1 MNQAQASNCRHL
13 IHPWADLSVSTTQ
26 KKLIIAKAQGIYI
39 YDETGKSY
47 IDGIAGMWCV
57 NIGHGREEMADTIA
71 QQIRT
76 LDYYTPFGD
85 VTSPPAIEL
94 AETLAKR
101 SPLDLNRVQFSC
113 SGSGAVESAIRFS
126 HYFFKSQGQ
135 DSKRHII
142 SREDAYHG
150 STYLTASLSGKKVDK
165 THFHYI
171 EDFVHH
177 LPSPNYLRFGNEFN
191 ESEDVFFQR
200 QAQYLED
207 KILQLGA
214 DNVACFIA
222 EPILASGGI
231 IIPSIEYHR
240 TVRDI
245 CRRYGVLYISDEV
258 VTAFGRLGELFTS
271 QVLFELEPDII
282 TVAKGLTS
290 GYIPMGATL
299 ISDRLFEQISGS
311 RAGKTPYFTNG
322 FTYSG
327 HPVSCAAAIKSLEII
342 EKENLCYHV
351 KEVGPYFI
359 QALKTLE
366 QFDSVGV
373 VRGMHLMAC
382 VEFRIGKHK
391 GLATDRDIDFARK
404 VDELCEI
411 AGLIVRPYEN
421 LCILS
426 PPLII
431 NKAEID
437 IIISIIENSIIK
449 VEKEIM

>member
-1 MNQAQASNCRHL
+1 MNKNQIIDCRHL
-13 IHPWADLSVSTTQ
+13 IHPWADLSVSSTQ
-26 KKLIIAKAQGIYI
+26 KKLIVAKAKGIYI
-39 YDETGKSY
+39 YDELGKPY

-85 VTSPPAIEL
+85 VSSQPAIEL
-94 AETLAKR
+94 AELLANL
-101 SPLDLNRVQFSC
+101 SPFNLNRVHFSC

-135 DSKRHII
+135 NNKCNII

-171 EDFVHH
+171 EDIIHH
-177 LPSPNYLRFGNEFN
+177 LPSPNYLRFGEGT
-191 ESEDVFFQR
+191 EDEFFQQ
-200 QAQYLED
+200 QAQQLEN
-207 KILQLGA
+207 KILELGA
-214 DNVACFIA
+214 NNVACFIA

-240 TVRDI
+240 AVRDI
-245 CRRYGVLYISDEV
+245 CRQYNVLYISDEV
-258 VTAFGRLGELFTS
+258 VTAFGRLGEIFASQALFD
-271 QVLFELEPDII
+271 LKPDII

-290 GYIPMGATL
+290 AYIPMGATL
-299 ISDRLFEQISGS
+299 ISDNLFEQISGN

-327 HPVSCAAAIKSLEII
+327 HPVSCAAALKNLEII
-342 EKENLCYHV
+342 ERENLCHHV

-359 QALKTLE
+359 KKLKSLE
-366 QFDSVGV
+366 HFDSVGE
-373 VRGMHLMAC
+373 VRGKHLMAC
-382 VEFRIGKHK
+382 VEFRLGKHK
-391 GLATDRDIDFARK
+391 GMATKRDIDFARK
-404 VDELCEI
+404 VDKFCEI
-411 AGLIVRPYEN
+411 EGLIVRPYEN
-421 LCILS
+421 LCILA

-431 NKAEID
+431 KPTEID
-437 IIISIIENSIIK
+437 TIVSIIENCIIQ
-449 VEKEIM
+449 VEKSFE

>member
-1 MNQAQASNCRHL
+1 MNRDQESNCRHL

-26 KKLIIAKAQGIYI
+26 KKLIVAKAKGIYI

-57 NIGHGREEMADTIA
+57 NIGHGREEMADAIA
-71 QQIRT
+71 QQVRT
-76 LDYYTPFGD
+76 LEYYTPFGD

-94 AETLAKR
+94 AESLATR
-101 SPLDLNRVQFSC
+101 SPLDLNRVHFSC

-135 DSKRHII
+135 NNKRHII

-165 THFHYI
+165 THFHYV
-171 EDFVHH
+171 EDIVHH
-177 LPSPNYLRFGNEFN
+177 LPSPNHLRFGEIDENC
-191 ESEDVFFQR
+191 FFRQ
-200 QAQYLED
+200 QAQHLEN
-207 KILQLGA
+207 KILELGA
-214 DNVACFIA
+214 NNVACFIA

-231 IIPSIEYHR
+231 IVPSIEYHR

-245 CRRYGVLYISDEV
+245 CRKHGVLYISDEI
-258 VTAFGRLGELFTS
+258 VTAFGRLGEIFAS
-271 QVLFELEPDII
+271 QAVFELEPDII

-299 ISDRLFEQISGS
+299 ISDNLFEQVSGS
-311 RAGKTPYFTNG
+311 QAGETPYFTNG

-327 HPVSCAAAIKSLEII
+327 HPVSCAAALKSLEII
-342 EKENLCYHV
+342 ERENLCHHV
-351 KEVGPYFI
+351 KDVGPYFI
-359 QALKTLE
+359 QRLKTLE

-382 VEFRIGKHK
+382 IEFRLGKHK
-391 GLATDRDIDFARK
+391 GLATERDIDFARK

-411 AGLIVRPYEN
+411 EGLIVRPYEN

-431 NKAEID
+431 NKTEID
-437 IIISIIENSIIK
+437 TIILILKNSIME
-449 VEKEIM
+449 VEKETM